1 MNTFITSGNLNK
13 ENLINY
19 TELKNSIYSSNKR
32 IIIEEILNQ
41 SFFLIDEFPI
51 DKNSEIDETFLSI
64 CSLLGSPIKHEKEG
78 DIIMKIKPNP
88 LESKAST
95 PAYNNGVK
103 FDLHSELPYV
113 HLPPDYIALLCISN
127 EQNIGTNISNIDTIL
142 EKLDG
147 STIDLLS
154 DKAYKVL
161 IPPHFGHTDSH
172 SECRPM
178 ISRNANGMYDLH
190 VRFDG
195 ILCDTNE
202 HRVAVEKLKKVADEN
217 IKEIITKPGQIL
229 VINNRRSLHGRRAI
243 TSDARYSSRELRR
256 IYISRDVQAY
266 GDKYNDKNMA
276 ISGF

>member
-1 MNTFITSGNLNK
+1 MNTFTTSGKLNK

-19 TELKNSIYSSNKR
+19 TELKNSTGSSNPK
-32 IIIEEILNQ
+32 IIIEDILNQ
-41 SFFLIDEFPI
+41 GYFLIDGFPI
-51 DKNSEIDETFLSI
+51 DKYSEIDEHFLSI
-64 CSLLGSPIKHEKEG
+64 CRLLGSPIKHEKEG
-78 DIIMKIKPNP
+78 DIIMKIKPDP

-113 HLPPDYIALLCISN
+113 HLPPDYIALLCMCN
-127 EQNIGTNISNIDTIL
+127 EQKIGTNISDVDTIL
-142 EKLDG
+142 EKLDR

-161 IPPHFGHTDSH
+161 IPPHFGHTNSH
-172 SECRPM
+172 SERRPM

-202 HRVAVEKLKKVADEN
+202 HRVAVEKLKTVADEN
-217 IKEIITKPGQIL
+217 IKEVTTRPGQIL

-243 TSDARYSSRELRR
+243 TSDARNSRRELRR

-266 GDKYNDKNMA
+266 GDKYSDKDMA